1 MKSLIIPKW
10 VKKHLALNENYWQ
23 ISDNIKSRVRQGLK
37 QFVSEDDVKATI
49 VIPAWNEEDSIF
61 STLSS
66 LSEQVLP
73 FKCEL
78 LVINNN
84 STDRTQE
91 VLNDLG
97 VKSIVEVRQGVGY
110 ARQTGLE
117 NAKGKY
123 FLCADAD
130 CIYPKTWVEKM
141 VKTIEENE
149 AKGAVAVYSDY
160 SFITSGNTPRW
171 IMAFYETIRNTIYYF
186 KLRDK
191 VHLLVRGFS
200 FGFITK
206 AGLENGAFLIG
217 KQRVGKGILGS
228 EDYAIGGEDGNM
240 AYTLINNG
248 GLVLPAK
255 GSSARVWTSDRRLI
269 YDGGFINTIKIRIKK
284 YFFKSKK

>member
-1 MKSLIIPKW
+1 MRSFIIPKW
-10 VKKHLALNENYWQ
+10 VKTHLSLSTNYWQ
-23 ISDNIKSRVRQGLK
+23 LNSDAKLKVAKGLSQYTSNK
-37 QFVSEDDVKATI
+37 DVKASI

-61 STLSS
+61 VTLSS
-66 LSEQVLP
+66 LAEQQLP

-78 LVINNN
+78 IVINNN

-91 VLNDLG
+91 ILDELG
-97 VKSIVEVRQGVGY
+97 VKSILETRQGVGY

-130 CIYPKTWVEKM
+130 CIYPKTWVAKM
-141 VKTIEENE
+141 VDTIESNE

-160 SFITSGNTPRW
+160 SFITSGSTPRCV
-171 IMAFYETIRNTIYYF
+171 MAFYEIIRNIIYYF

-191 VHLLVRGFS
+191 VHLLVRGFT

-206 AGLENGAFLIG
+206 AGLENGAFLLG

-240 AYTLINNG
+240 AFTLVNNG

-255 GSSARVWTSDRRLI
+255 GSAARVWTSDRRLI
-269 YDGGFINTIKIRIKK
+269 YDGGLMNALKIRIKK
-284 YFFKSKK
+284 YFFKKK

>member
-1 MKSLIIPKW
+1 MVKNIDYSKTIIYKITCKDDNIGHIYIGSTSKSLQERYIKHKYDYG
-10 VKKHLALNENYWQ
+10 KK
-23 ISDNIKSRVRQGLK
+23 ISRKI
-37 QFVSEDDVKATI
+37 
-49 VIPAWNEEDSIF
+49 
-61 STLSS
+61 
-66 LSEQVLP
+66 
-73 FKCEL
+73 
-78 LVINNN
+78 
-84 STDRTQE
+84 
-91 VLNDLG
+91 
-97 VKSIVEVRQGVGY
+97 
-110 ARQTGLE
+110 
-117 NAKGKY
+117 
-123 FLCADAD
+123 
-130 CIYPKTWVEKM
+130 
-141 VKTIEENE
+141 
-149 AKGAVAVYSDY
+149 
-160 SFITSGNTPRW
+160 
-171 IMAFYETIRNTIYYF
+171 YETIRNTIYYF